1 MCLIARYLESQ
12 GIPTLCMTSAID
24 IVRAGQPPR
33 AVFVDYPLGHTTG
46 RRHDTE
52 NQLAL
57 VTEALEVFDHLTE
70 RGRIET
76 LPHTWPDTDWKAT
89 ERSANRGDVRSARD
103 DSPQWQFDED
113 RIRAELASQSK

>member
-1 MCLIARYLESQ
+1 LIARYLESQ

-46 RRHDTE
+46 RLHDTE

-57 VTEALEVFDHLTE
+57 VTEALETFDRLTE
-70 RGRIET
+70 RGSIVT
-76 LPHTWPDTDWKAT
+76 LPHTWPDADWKAT
-89 ERSANRGDVRSARD
+89 ESRADRGDVRSARD
-103 DSPQWQFDED
+103 NSPQWQFEDD
-113 RIRAELASQSK
+113 RIQAESAANPK